1 MSKVRTQSQLQDFLD
16 TELGWRIKEIADMKS
31 AVKKARFL
39 SEKTIIRAAVALLY
53 GHWEGFVKSATTG
66 YLNYVE
72 NQGLTYAELHTCFVV
87 FGLKKVLNELAESRK
102 AAGNIAAVEFLR
114 EQLGERAQLKID
126 RAINTEAN
134 LSSQVLANILL
145 SVGIDASPYES
156 RYHLIDERLLKRRN
170 NIAHG
175 EFLEVSPDEWA
186 NLADEI
192 LLMLRQLKT
201 DIENAS
207 VLAAFKKAA
216 VGLH

>member
-1 MSKVRTQSQLQDFLD
+1 MSAVP
-16 TELGWRIKEIADMKS
+16 EIADMKN
-31 AVKKARFL
+31 AVKNARFL
-39 SEKTIIRAAVALLY
+39 SEKTITRAAVALLY

-66 YLNYVE
+66 YLSYVE
-72 NQGLTYAELHTCFVV
+72 SQGLTYAELHACFVV
-87 FGLKKVLNELAESRK
+87 FGLKKVLNELTESRN
-102 AAGNIAAVEFLR
+102 AAGNIAAVKFIR
-114 EQLGERAQLKID
+114 DQLGERAQLKID

-145 SVGIDASPYES
+145 SVGIDTSPYES

-186 NLADEI
+186 SLADEI

-207 VLAAFKKAA
+207 ALAAFKKAA
-216 VGLH
+216 AGLH

>member
-1 MSKVRTQSQLQDFLD
+1 MSKVRTQTQLQDFLD

-31 AVKKARFL
+31 AVKNARFL

-66 YLNYVE
+66 YLSYVE

-102 AAGNIAAVEFLR
+102 AIGNIAAVEFLR
-114 EQLGERAQLKID
+114 EQLCERAQLKID

-175 EFLEVSPDEWA
+175 EFLEVSPDEWSS
-186 NLADEI
+186 LADEI

-207 VLAAFKKAA
+207 ALSAFKKASK
-216 VGLH
+216 LH